1 MTFLNKNSV
10 SSIKASQL
18 EIASSGLILQ
28 TFCNSTLQQPK
39 IDFTASDNLA
49 DLQEDINLALEN
61 AKRHANVYLIDINH
75 RIIGSLSDLKGYFTL
90 YSTVPTTI
98 PEGASI
104 EEWVAVLNIIKNIS
118 EDNLQKS
125 ERVVAELEDLRSI
138 LLDDSKKFAE
148 LSQRAT
154 DAIDGEQGELEALN
168 NEIKAIDRDIK
179 AQIAAVVGESLA
191 IVGGT
196 VAMVVGIAAES
207 LSAGAT
213 TALVVGGVITVVGSS
228 ALLASS
234 SVTLANLYG
243 AKNDLFQDKAKLN
256 AEIKLLTG
264 VDAALNNIS
273 EQADAAAFATREMVS
288 TWKGLGS
295 DIELLIDDLENGIQS
310 TDEVRNFFLNS
321 ANNEIVEIQET
332 LNQIKQQLTGVVT
345 IVLPEDESIPEY
357 LANLE
362 VV

>member
-1 MTFLNKNSV
+1 MTFLNKTSV

-28 TFCNSTLQQPK
+28 TFCNSTLQQPI
-39 IDFTASDNLA
+39 IDFKGSENLT
-49 DLQEDINLALEN
+49 DLQDDINLALEN

-90 YSTVPTTI
+90 YSTVPTTL
-98 PEGASI
+98 PEGATV
-104 EEWVAVLNIIKNIS
+104 EEWLAVLNVIKNIS
-118 EDNLQKS
+118 EANLRKS
-125 ERVVAELEDLRSI
+125 EAVVAELEDLRTI
-138 LLDDSKKFAE
+138 LLDDSNKFAE

-154 DAIDGEQGELEALN
+154 DAIEGDQGELEALS
-168 NEIKAIDRDIK
+168 NELKAIDREIK

-207 LSAGAT
+207 LSFGAT
-213 TALVVGGVITVVGSS
+213 TALVVGGVLTVAGST

-234 SVTLANLYG
+234 SAALANLYD
-243 AKNDLFQDKAKLN
+243 AKSSLFQDKAKLT
-256 AEIKLLTG
+256 AEIQLLTG

-273 EQADAAAFATREMVS
+273 EQADTAAFSTREMV
-288 TWKGLGS
+288 TIWQGLGS
-295 DIELLIDDLENGIQS
+295 DIQELIEALESGIQS
-310 TDEVRNFFLNS
+310 TDEVREFFLES
-321 ANNEIVEIQET
+321 ANNEIAEIQET

-345 IVLPEDESIPEY
+345 IVLPEDESIPQY